1 MPFIFFAKNDSN
13 KDVGKNFK
21 DAWDNSV
28 AGPRTIRLYLP
39 NILGLIQTYLDS
51 NKWNLKHSAA
61 RANSDMV
68 EAFIKSGEVG
78 ISDFQ
83 SIWPV
88 LEKAVGGK
96 TWDGKENV
104 LDSFVQFVKHT
115 RSFVMN
121 QNGRTEEIAKV
132 RNYQLFEVPHDS
144 SVSQIAF
151 REARR
156 QNQVYRQFSLKSLG
170 DIILLFDSLDV
181 REEVVHIVD
190 PIIEEMRNS
199 SMDLDSGVNEV
210 KDNM

>member
-1 MPFIFFAKNDSN
+1 M
-13 KDVGKNFK
+13 
-21 DAWDNSV
+21 
-28 AGPRTIRLYLP
+28 
-39 NILGLIQTYLDS
+39 
-51 NKWNLKHSAA
+51 KHSAA
-61 RANSDMV
+61 RASSDVV
-68 EAFIKSGEVG
+68 EAVVKSGELG

-83 SIWPV
+83 LIWPV

-121 QNGRTEEIAKV
+121 HNGRTEETAKV
-132 RNYQLFEVPHDS
+132 CNYQLIKVLHDS
-144 SVSQIAF
+144 LLSQIAF

-181 REEVVHIVD
+181 REEVVHIIE
-190 PIIEEMRNS
+190 PIIKEMRNS
-199 SMDLDSGVNEV
+199 SMDIDSGINEL